1 MLLAEHTP
9 AEKREE
15 AIFEI
20 VNQLNRGSHLI
31 TSVEVRERVAELN
44 LIAGRRAKLSTAYES
59 ALKYLRAGRALLA
72 EETWERD
79 QQLIFSIEYLTAE
92 CELLTVTVSLAAGDP
107 LAEVQ
112 KECENGLAFAR
123 RVRFGLGIER
133 CEAQLGLILTLRG
146 LTATFGCLD
155 HEGYSELGTERRLAN
170 SPDLVRAEF
179 YYWTRK
185 LQAHFFAGDLVSA
198 VDASLHAEPLL
209 WTSAA
214 MFESVEYRFYGA
226 LAHAAVWDQAT
237 PEQRP
242 RHFDS
247 VLDHH
252 RQLQV
257 WAEVNPETFED
268 RAALVGAEIARIEGR
283 LLNAQEL
290 YDKAIREAHKY
301 GFVHNQAIANEIAG
315 RFYGER
321 GYEKIAATY
330 LRAARA
336 CYLSWGADGKI
347 RQLEELYPQVK
358 V

>member
-1 MLLAEHTP
+1 MLGGC
-9 AEKREE
+9 
-15 AIFEI
+15 
-20 VNQLNRGSHLI
+20 V
-31 TSVEVRERVAELN
+31 
-44 LIAGRRAKLSTAYES
+44 S
-59 ALKYLRAGRALLA
+59 A
-72 EETWERD
+72 W
-79 QQLIFSIEYLTAE
+79 S
-92 CELLTVTVSLAAGDP
+92 SSAA
-107 LAEVQ
+107 
-112 KECENGLAFAR
+112 R
-123 RVRFGLGIER
+123 
-133 CEAQLGLILTLRG
+133 AQLGLILTLRG

-155 HEGYSELGTERRLAN
+155 HEGYSELDTERRLAN
-170 SPDLVRAEF
+170 SPDLVLAEF

-185 LQAHFFAGDLVSA
+185 LQAHFFAGDLASA

-214 MFESVEYRFYGA
+214 TFESAEYRLYGA
-226 LAHAAVWDQAT
+226 LAHAAVWDHAT

-242 RHFDS
+242 RHFNS

-252 RQLQV
+252 RQLQA

-283 LLNAQEL
+283 VLDAQEL

-315 RFYGER
+315 RFYAER

-336 CYLSWGADGKI
+336 CYLRWGADGKV
-347 RQLEELYPQVK
+347 RQLEELYPYLK
-358 V
+358 VDKSIPNSTATIVTPIEQLDLATVIRSLGSSIRRDRLREVNQHAHEFGNRTRGRRSRSLDSSARRRISN